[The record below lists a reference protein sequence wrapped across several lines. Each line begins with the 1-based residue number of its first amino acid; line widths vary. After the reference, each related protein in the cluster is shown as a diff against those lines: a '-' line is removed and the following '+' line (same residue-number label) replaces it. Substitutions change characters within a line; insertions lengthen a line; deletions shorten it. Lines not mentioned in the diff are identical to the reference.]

1 MALTRLVSAHALSGN
16 GWSSNSALMTVMRGQ
31 PGIKRVLSDQIA
43 AVLGELQ
50 LLVAIVLSDAHALAD
65 YF

>member
-1 MALTRLVSAHALSGN
+1 
-16 GWSSNSALMTVMRGQ
+16 MTVMRGQ